1 MLRTGYGSLI
11 TYVRTAKGFVY
22 AAFVT
27 DVFSRRITGWALSDS
42 MTTEALALQA
52 VNQAIWD
59 ARSTSGLIHHSDHG
73 SQDVSV
79 TYHQHLV
86 DAGIIE
92 STGSVGDSYDNALA
106 QNVNGSYKNEI
117 IHTRTWADLLE
128 VEIATF
134 EWVTW
139 WNTTRLHQPLDY
151 RTPHDSETEYRQQ
164 QSLQDSLGVLIR
176 ITLTNQDQR
185 SLGMRR
191 GLLLVVRVVKWRSS
205 QR

>member
-1 MLRTGYGSLI
+1 
-11 TYVRTAKGFVY
+11 
-22 AAFVT
+22 
-27 DVFSRRITGWALSDS
+27 

-52 VNQAIWD
+52 LNQAIWN

-106 QNVNGSYKNEI
+106 QNVNGSYKNKI
-117 IHTRTWADLLE
+117 IHTRTWADVLK

-151 RTPHDSETEYRQQ
+151 HTPHNSETEYRQQ
-164 QSLQDSLGVLIR
+164 QSLQAMENKAN
-176 ITLTNQDQR
+176 T
-185 SLGMRR
+185 
-191 GLLLVVRVVKWRSS
+191 
-205 QR
+205 